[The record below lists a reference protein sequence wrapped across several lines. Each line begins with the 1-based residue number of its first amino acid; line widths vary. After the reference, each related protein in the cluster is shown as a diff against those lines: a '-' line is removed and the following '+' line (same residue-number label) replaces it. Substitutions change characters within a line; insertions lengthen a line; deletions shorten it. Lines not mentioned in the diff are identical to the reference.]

1 MSAHAQ
7 LPNAGHRRTF
17 LSGRKS
23 ARRMHGRTNL
33 RRAIRIMAEPVLALD
48 ELTVRFRLR
57 RGALTAV
64 DGVSFTVHRGET
76 FGLVGESGSG
86 KSVTA
91 RSIMR
96 LIPDRRARSRVAA
109 SSTKAKTY

>member
-1 MSAHAQ
+1 
-7 LPNAGHRRTF
+7 
-17 LSGRKS
+17 
-23 ARRMHGRTNL
+23 
-33 RRAIRIMAEPVLALD
+33 MAEPVLALD

-57 RGALTAV
+57 RGELTAV

-96 LIPDRRARSRVAA
+96 LIPIRRARSRAAA
-109 SSTKAKTY
+109 SSSRAATCWT